1 MREHERYEDFGLSI
15 EGLPSFALDAERPL
29 GRRFAAM
36 GISDYV
42 EAARHVRSLPYGRN
56 ADRSDWRLVLEEGRG
71 TCSTKHA
78 LLAELARENGLPVSL
93 MLGVYEMDGAN
104 TPGVGAVLEHHGL
117 PFVPEAHC
125 YLAHDGR
132 RVDLTREGAGD
143 GPEAFLQGEKRVGGF
158 GSPEF
163 ACKIGMGSELGIAK
177 SVKRCRNGSDR
188 LLLGAEEA
196 RPRGLRLFSKRFLH
210 ALRCIRGTRKGRGI
224 DAPALP
230 REHLA

>member
-117 PFVPEAHC
+117 PFIPEAHC

-143 GPEAFLQGEKRVGGF
+143 GPEAFLHEEEIEPSQIGAYKVGAHRGF
-158 GSPEF
+158 
-163 ACKIGMGSELGIAK
+163 
-177 SVKRCRNGSDR
+177 VRRW
-188 LLLGAEEA
+188 AED
-196 RPRGLRLFSKRFLH
+196 RGLDPERVWH
-210 ALRCIRGTRKGRGI
+210 AREECI
-224 DAPALP
+224 AALA
-230 REHLA
+230 EHGAC